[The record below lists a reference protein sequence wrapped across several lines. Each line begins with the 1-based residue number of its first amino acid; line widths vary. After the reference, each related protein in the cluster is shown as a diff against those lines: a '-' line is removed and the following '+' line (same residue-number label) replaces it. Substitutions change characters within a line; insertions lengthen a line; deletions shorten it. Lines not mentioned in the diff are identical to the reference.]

1 MIALDT
7 DVWVRY
13 VTNDEPD
20 QAKRAL
26 AVLAGAEE
34 IFVAKTALLELEW
47 VLRAAYELSAAA
59 IIRALRQ
66 ILGLPNV
73 QVEMPDQLEKAIDY
87 YEKGFDFTDALHLAS
102 SPEGV
107 FLYTF
112 DNAFFKR
119 SLKTPVKL
127 CDEAAGDVV
136 CFNLA
141 SSTHTHNRQSG
152 QKHPPLSG
160 VRTVMDHSHP
170 PLILMKCLLLQQ
182 WFRIDSDPELE
193 TQIND
198 RSSFKTFLW
207 LSLDQSSSDHF
218 TFS

>member
-7 DVWVRY
+7 NVWVRY

-34 IFVAKTALLELEW
+34 IFVAKTTLLELEW

-87 YEKGFDFTDALHLAS
+87 YEKGLDFADALHLAS
-102 SPEGV
+102 SPKGV
-107 FLYTF
+107 SFFTF
-112 DNAFFKR
+112 DTAFIKRAR
-119 SLKTPVKL
+119 SLKAPVKAL
-127 CDEAAGDVV
+127 
-136 CFNLA
+136 
-141 SSTHTHNRQSG
+141 
-152 QKHPPLSG
+152 
-160 VRTVMDHSHP
+160 
-170 PLILMKCLLLQQ
+170 
-182 WFRIDSDPELE
+182 
-193 TQIND
+193 
-198 RSSFKTFLW
+198 
-207 LSLDQSSSDHF
+207 
-218 TFS
+218 